1 MGKGEEEEKKHH
13 REIEKKIHHRL
24 PEPSEF
30 KKKKK
35 RKRSSCEQQHQLHKH
50 HRDSCERN
58 KTFGA
63 SMGSTGHFVYSLEH
77 PPSTEKHTSLVLPGP
92 LAVSSCRLLP
102 VDGADQCLGGG
113 GGPGI
118 TQRGKLHI

>member
-1 MGKGEEEEKKHH
+1 MKQNFQSFHGVY
-13 REIEKKIHHRL
+13 
-24 PEPSEF
+24 
-30 KKKKK
+30 
-35 RKRSSCEQQHQLHKH
+35 RS
-50 HRDSCERN
+50 
-58 KTFGA
+58 
-63 SMGSTGHFVYSLEH
+63 FVYSLEH
-77 PPSTEKHTSLVLPGP
+77 PPSTEKHTSLVFPGP

>member
-1 MGKGEEEEKKHH
+1 
-13 REIEKKIHHRL
+13 
-24 PEPSEF
+24 
-30 KKKKK
+30 
-35 RKRSSCEQQHQLHKH
+35 
-50 HRDSCERN
+50 
-58 KTFGA
+58 
-63 SMGSTGHFVYSLEH
+63 MGSTGHFVYSLEH

>member
-24 PEPSEF
+24 PEPPEL
-30 KKKKK
+30 KKKK
-35 RKRSSCEQQHQLHKH
+35 RKSSSCEQQHQLHKH

-58 KTFGA
+58 KTFRA

-77 PPSTEKHTSLVLPGP
+77 PPSTEKHTSLVLPGL

-102 VDGADQCLGGG
+102 VDGADQCVGQ